1 MKLTKSG
8 RPIFA
13 LLSGGVMATMIR
25 TFNEFPLFL
34 SMVNT
39 APNYFLA
46 MVSANNPRTICKEHS
61 GYLQVS
67 QEFSSV

>member
-1 MKLTKSG
+1 
-8 RPIFA
+8 
-13 LLSGGVMATMIR
+13 MATMIR

-46 MVSANNPRTICKEHS
+46 MVSANNPQTICKLAKSFLQSLAEIDARIMQHS
-61 GYLQVS
+61 ILHYFLP
-67 QEFSSV
+67 SVI